1 MLTRFGRVSIVSLGL
16 IALPGAVMAAAPSPL
31 QVSAVTSDKGR
42 VPPIDESDPQVIEAR
57 NIQKLEDL
65 LGNLVTKSPETY
77 AGLAAAGPGNLRVL
91 IKDGVDPTGPLA
103 DIAAARGASNRPANS
118 ASLAAVPRSD
128 AELRDLHAKVDA
140 LLPEMEEAGA
150 DISGT
155 GPDRI
160 GGKIQ
165 IDIISGQ
172 AAAERVLGALTADV
186 QFVESSNRENPNSH
200 GALTVGRYSDVAPWF
215 GGNGIYMNTG
225 GFCTAGFSVVKNSI
239 RYMMT
244 SGHCVNG
251 VNGTEVDAA
260 VNGVNGVWP
269 SGFYLGSSRTH
280 MGHSSQT
287 EFSQQLDSSM
297 ISGSYSTHIWI
308 GAQSTTTHWPLAGAT
323 SSEPVG
329 AAVCHG
335 GAVSGQ
341 QCGYAINI
349 SPYTWHYQTSNCAVK
364 DAYLFNMV
372 KAIGNSSGVMGGDSG
387 ATVYT
392 RSPSGAEAV
401 YARGTVS
408 GNGCNTD
415 LVYQPFYMT
424 DSRFANGGLSVP

>member
-1 MLTRFGRVSIVSLGL
+1 
-16 IALPGAVMAAAPSPL
+16 
-31 QVSAVTSDKGR
+31 
-42 VPPIDESDPQVIEAR
+42 
-57 NIQKLEDL
+57 
-65 LGNLVTKSPETY
+65 
-77 AGLAAAGPGNLRVL
+77 
-91 IKDGVDPTGPLA
+91 
-103 DIAAARGASNRPANS
+103 
-118 ASLAAVPRSD
+118 
-128 AELRDLHAKVDA
+128 
-140 LLPEMEEAGA
+140 
-150 DISGT
+150 
-155 GPDRI
+155 
-160 GGKIQ
+160 
-165 IDIISGQ
+165 
-172 AAAERVLGALTADV
+172 
-186 QFVESSNRENPNSH
+186 
-200 GALTVGRYSDVAPWF
+200 
-215 GGNGIYMNTG
+215 
-225 GFCTAGFSVVKNSI
+225 
-239 RYMMT
+239 
-244 SGHCVNG
+244 
-251 VNGTEVDAA
+251 
-260 VNGVNGVWP
+260 
-269 SGFYLGSSRTH
+269 